1 MYETVLECFP
11 RWVCGEFYRSAK
23 YVRNFPRATHMF
35 ICWRA
40 RKRGTG
46 MKAQAS
52 CPKSSKKDSSSKKN
66 DPVKEEVLQ

>member
-1 MYETVLECFP
+1 MSFVRFVLQIRWELVYETVLKRFP
-11 RWVCGEFYRSAK
+11 QWVLGEFYRSAK

-46 MKAQAS
+46 MK
-52 CPKSSKKDSSSKKN
+52 
-66 DPVKEEVLQ
+66 V